1 MNCPDCGHGL
11 TGQEPVCPKCGAA
24 LSQPRLPI
32 GTTLMGG
39 RYTVGRVLG
48 QGGFGITYQGSDTQ
62 LRRVVAVKELFP
74 DGSSRRNA
82 HVVAPG
88 SLGLHGFA
96 AARAGFLSEARTLAQ
111 FDDPSIVRVWDA
123 FEENGTAYLVMEKL
137 VGETLGAKLE
147 REKKLAPT
155 EVERFT
161 FMLAEALEA
170 VHGAGLL
177 HRDIKPDNIFVTN
190 DARAVLIDF
199 GSAREFV
206 TARTVRHTRLLTPGY
221 APLEQYAEQARF
233 GPYTDIYALGATLY
247 HALTGKPPPA
257 VTDRM
262 MSVTLEPLPVNT
274 PPGLRQGIE
283 QALELQIEKRPQS
296 VRDFTDLARN
306 LITLGLHPT
315 VRELATFIGQ
325 EKAKREIRIAIDRK
339 RLPNTLLA
347 GPDESGRR
355 TLVQAIA
362 AEMGVGIIMQH
373 ANSLRTPADL
383 AELCESFREGDI
395 LFIDEIHRLGQMISE
410 RLYSVLKGAKL
421 DLVSGSGIDMH
432 WTQITVPRFV
442 LFASTEHPSLIHKT
456 LKSSFEM
463 TLAFEPYTTQ
473 ELVRLLLLEARTH
486 ATDIQAEAAL
496 EIASRSRG
504 QMRLAKQFLRRVA
517 ESAHT
522 HDEIIITQA
531 RAAGTLEQMG
541 VDSMGLEADD
551 VRLLEKLM
559 LDFGGGPANVATLA
573 VAIGK
578 EAHIVQEQHEP
589 YLSQIGFI
597 RVAKDVWTLLDAAY
611 HHLNTPGLDEVEI
624 DF

>member
-1 MNCPDCGHGL
+1 MTD
-11 TGQEPVCPKCGAA
+11 QVSVCPKCGST
-24 LSQPRLPI
+24 LSQPRLRV
-32 GTTLMGG
+32 GMTLMGG

-62 LRRVVAVKELFP
+62 LRRVVAIKELFP
-74 DGSSRRNA
+74 DGSSRRDA
-82 HVVAPG
+82 HVIAPG

-111 FDDPSIVRVWDA
+111 FDDPGIVRVWDA

-147 REKKLAPT
+147 REKKLPPL
-155 EVERFT
+155 EVERIT

-247 HALTGKPPPA
+247 HALTGNPPPA

-283 QALELQIEKRPQS
+283 QSLELQIEKRPQS

-306 LITLGLHPT
+306 LVTLGLHPT

-325 EKAKREIRIAIDRK
+325 DKAKREIRIAIDRN
-339 RLPNTLLA
+339 RVSHTLLA

-362 AEMGVGIIMQH
+362 AEMGVGIVMRH
-373 ANSLRTPADL
+373 GASLRTPGDL
-383 AELCESFREGDI
+383 AELFENFREGDI
-395 LFIDEIHRLGQMISE
+395 LFIDEIHRLGQLISE

-421 DLVSGSGIDMH
+421 DMVSGGGIDMH

-442 LFASTEHPSLIHKT
+442 LFASTEQPSLIHKT
-456 LKSSFEM
+456 LKSSFEN
-463 TLAFEPYTTQ
+463 TLVFEAYSAQ

-486 ATDIQAEAAL
+486 GTNIQAEAAL

-504 QMRLAKQFLRRVA
+504 QMRLAKQHLRRVA
-517 ESAHT
+517 EYAHT
-522 HDEIIITQA
+522 HDETIITPA
-531 RAAGTLEQMG
+531 RAAESLNLMG
-541 VDSMGLEADD
+541 IDSRGLEVDD
-551 VRLLEKLM
+551 LRLLEKLM

-578 EAHIVQEQHEP
+578 DAHVVQEQHQP
-589 YLSQIGFI
+589 YLMQIGFI
-597 RVAKDVWTLLDAAY
+597 KVVKDVWTLQDDAY
-611 HHLNTPGLDEVEI
+611 HHLSSPDFDSLEI
-624 DF
+624 EF

>member
-1 MNCPDCGHGL
+1 MNCPYCGHGL
-11 TGQEPVCPKCGAA
+11 TGHETVCPKCGST
-24 LSQPRLPI
+24 LSQPRLPV
-32 GTTLMGG
+32 GTTLGGG

-62 LRRVVAVKELFP
+62 LRRVVAIKELFP
-74 DGSSRRNA
+74 DGSSRRDA
-82 HVVAPG
+82 HVIAPG

-111 FDDPSIVRVWDA
+111 FDDPGIVRVWDA

-170 VHGAGLL
+170 VHGAGML
-177 HRDIKPDNIFVTN
+177 HRDLKPDNIFVTN

-233 GPYTDIYALGATLY
+233 GPYTDIYALGATLH

-262 MSVTLEPLPVNT
+262 MSVALDPLPVNT

-315 VRELATFIGQ
+315 VRELAAFIGQ
-325 EKAKREIRIAIDRK
+325 EKAKREIRIAIDRN
-339 RLPNTLLA
+339 RLTNTLLA

-355 TLVQAIA
+355 TLVQAVA
-362 AEMGVGIIMQH
+362 AELGVGIIMRH
-373 ANSLRTPADL
+373 AASLRTPGDL
-383 AELCESFREGDI
+383 AELFENFREGDL

-442 LFASTEHPSLIHKT
+442 LFASTEQPSLIHKT

-463 TLAFEPYTTQ
+463 VLVFEPYTTQ

-486 ATDIQAEAAL
+486 ATDLEAEAAL

-504 QMRLAKQFLRRVA
+504 EMRLAKQHLRRVA
-517 ESAHT
+517 EYAHT
-522 HDEIIITQA
+522 HDETTITQA
-531 RAAGTLEQMG
+531 RAAESLEQMG
-541 VDSMGLEADD
+541 IDSKGLEADD
-551 VRLLEKLM
+551 LRLLEKLM
-559 LDFGGGPANVATLA
+559 LDFGGGPAHVTTLA

-589 YLSQIGFI
+589 YLAQIGFI
-597 RVAKDVWTLLDAAY
+597 KVSQDAWTLLDAAY
-611 HHLNTPGLDEVEI
+611 HHLNTPGFDGVEI
-624 DF
+624 EF